1 MIINKLMK
9 LMSFKMFQIIVQV
22 LTHKMSQISYNLLK
36 NQLNK
41 FFKKAIYEKLNIKI
55 LLFLN

>member
-9 LMSFKMFQIIVQV
+9 LMSFKIFQIIVQV
-22 LTHKMSQISYNLLK
+22 FTHKMSQLSYNLLK

-41 FFKKAIYEKLNIKI
+41 FFKKALFENLNIKI
-55 LLFLN
+55 LLFMN

>member
-1 MIINKLMK
+1 MIINKLLK